1 MDDNFLDLHKN
12 FLNWYYEPPLT
23 GVKPGLTGT
32 ALSCPSK
39 VTPSEVSRTGAQAQA
54 FTPIQ
59 PSCLCCGRIS
69 GIFHFGHSHL
79 LSCKTNDNI
88 KILHIVLFITFYFSI
103 NNKLR

>member
-39 VTPSEVSRTGAQAQA
+39 VTPSEPEPR
-54 FTPIQ
+54 
-59 PSCLCCGRIS
+59 LR
-69 GIFHFGHSHL
+69 
-79 LSCKTNDNI
+79 LSLQSSPLASVVVEFQGFF
-88 KILHIVLFITFYFSI
+88 ILAIPTC
-103 NNKLR
+103 